1 MSKKWASCET
11 VQKKLAKSKMLAAAS
26 VLFIIVDSILLG
38 LMVSYA
44 LRDREDPM
52 FNISIPR
59 FFLVYVAMTF
69 SIASLFYGFYE
80 FFKIFFR
87 V

>member
-1 MSKKWASCET
+1 MAKK
-11 VQKKLAKSKMLAAAS
+11 KIGRSKMLAAAS
-26 VLFIIVDSILLG
+26 ILFIIVDSILLA

-44 LRDREDPM
+44 MRDMEDPL

-69 SIASLFYGFYE
+69 SLASLFYGFYE
-80 FFKIFFR
+80 FIKVFYRI
-87 V
+87 

>member
-1 MSKKWASCET
+1 
-11 VQKKLAKSKMLAAAS
+11 MLAAAS
-26 VLFIIVDSILLG
+26 ILFIVVDSILLG

-44 LRDREDPM
+44 LRDREDPL
-52 FNISIPR
+52 FDISVPR
-59 FFLVYVAMTF
+59 FFLVYVAMAF

-80 FFKIFFR
+80 FFKLFFR